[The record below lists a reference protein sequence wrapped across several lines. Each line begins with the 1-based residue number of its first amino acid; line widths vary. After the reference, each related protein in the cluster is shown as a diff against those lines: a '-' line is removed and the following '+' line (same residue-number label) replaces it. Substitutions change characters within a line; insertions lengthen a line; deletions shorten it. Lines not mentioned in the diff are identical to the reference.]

1 MSLVRSISTR
11 FFSGVA
17 EYGTSALS
25 AHGLKLAQSAAS
37 SQELTG
43 AFKQQVAVESKTS
56 ISSVSDS
63 MVERSRLGSAPSK
76 SAAAGLRPISSLRSP
91 LTRNTRDLGP
101 LDSVIADPSALE
113 VDEDEEG
120 FEEAVELIGTPVSS
134 FSEVLS
140 EALRARLLA
149 AGIKSLFPV
158 QTETVRRV
166 LKGENVVVRS
176 RTGSGKTIGFA
187 LPVIEMLERDGIE
200 LTTRRGRGPRCLVI
214 APTRE
219 LASQISDE
227 FRKFVGRNLKVASIY
242 GGVAMGPQFGMLREG
257 VDIVVGTPGRM
268 MDLLSQGALR
278 LDQVKVA
285 VLDEADE
292 MLRMGFKEDVEQIF
306 ESTPEAKQCMLW
318 SATMP
323 PWVRDLAKKFLRNP
337 QFVDLVGD
345 NAAKL
350 PSTVAHH
357 AFIVDNPTREETFI
371 ALLTHYAR
379 EHAAGSQVRILV
391 FTETKAEAGRLAML
405 NIPGVRMGS
414 LTGDL
419 SQQQRERT
427 LMDYKAGRLA
437 VICATDVAARG
448 LDINDVEVVI
458 QFRLPRNEEAFTHR
472 AGRTGRAG
480 KKGISIMLA
489 SPQEFSLLH
498 RLENDLGFNF
508 SVRPVPTP
516 DARNLSERDISK
528 VFSQVLTTPTEAAD
542 GVVGS
547 GLYDRIIKR
556 MPVEQALRNA
566 LALLAAG
573 GNSISYKSL
582 ITGQRGLVTLLVRPT
597 AAFFS
602 LAGVIR
608 FEAPPVST
616 IASSSGAGMI
626 RGKRDSALIA
636 YERACIGSL
645 SKLFDAFDVPPIDRP
660 RAGSIFA
667 AKDGLVFD
675 MQSPAFSSLRAGIDS
690 KLSKAVNKDS
700 AVESFVSVVLELPTE
715 VKASL
720 AYGPDQARTFEA
732 TFTKQKS
739 LNRNGGGFSPSSRF
753 GGGKGRGYF

>member
-1 MSLVRSISTR
+1 MQFSRSVTKR
-11 FFSGVA
+11 LFSSVA
-17 EYGTSALS
+17 EYGTSTFS
-25 AHGLKLAQSAAS
+25 SQGLKLAPQTSTV
-37 SQELTG
+37 SQELSS
-43 AFKQQVAVESKTS
+43 AFKKNVLETS
-56 ISSVSDS
+56 T
-63 MVERSRLGSAPSK
+63 
-76 SAAAGLRPISSLRSP
+76 AAATTTTLERNRPVTTTLKTNTGIRPLSTPRSP
-91 LTRNTRDLGP
+91 LYRTSRDIGS
-101 LDSVIADPSALE
+101 LDSVIADQSAIE

-120 FEEAVELIGTPVSS
+120 VEEAVELIGTPVSS

-200 LTTRRGRGPRCLVI
+200 LATRRGRGPRCLVI

-498 RLENDLGFNF
+498 RLETDLGFNF
-508 SVRPVPTP
+508 SVRPVPTA
-516 DARNLSERDISK
+516 DARNLAERDISK
-528 VFSQVLTTPTEAAD
+528 VFLQVLTTPTEAAD

-547 GLYDRIIKR
+547 GLYDRITKR
-556 MPVEQALRNA
+556 ISVEQALRNA

-573 GNSISYKSL
+573 GNSLAYKSL
-582 ITGQRGLVTLLVRPT
+582 ITGQRGLVTLAVRPCS
-597 AAFFS
+597 AFFS
-602 LAGVIR
+602 LAGVTR
-608 FEAPPVST
+608 FDAPP
-616 IASSSGAGMI
+616 IMPGAGMI
-626 RGKRDSALIA
+626 RGKRDAALIA
-636 YERACIGSL
+636 YERACIGAL
-645 SKLFDAFDVPPIDRP
+645 GKLFDAFDVSPVDRP
-660 RAGSIFA
+660 RSGSIFA

-675 MQSPAFSSLRAGIDS
+675 MQSQAFSALRAGIDS
-690 KLSKAVNKDS
+690 KLSKVAEKGV

-739 LNRNGGGFSPSSRF
+739 LNRGGGASSLRF
-753 GGGKGRGYF
+753 GGGKGRSFY